1 MEKAH
6 ESASAGN
13 YPAAIGE
20 MNKLI
25 GVKKPDQLPD
35 EFDSDETL
43 GVLER
48 ATLKQANDEF
58 DSSTRDFEAADKEL
72 EVLDLTGDA
81 VGTLGKYMYSDS
93 SGKYHSS
100 PVEKLALN
108 SFNMMNYL
116 ALGDLRGARVEAR
129 RFTVMRNF
137 LRDQD
142 PEKAHGAAGSYLAGF
157 TMEKL
162 GEATP
167 AMRYYDE
174 ALQERPLSS
183 LAAPAHRLARR
194 SNYRG
199 KKLSAFLAETGE
211 PEQPDDD
218 EGEVLVVVNIGR
230 VPYKVPERMP
240 VGAAVGVA
248 GALISGNPDVLGYSV
263 FKVVV
268 YPELQDVP
276 SITQMPELAIDGESA
291 PLELVSDFGSEI
303 RAEYEALKPQI
314 IAAALSRMIVRA
326 AAAEAARAGGNSQS
340 SGLGWLL
347 ALLVEGTMV
356 AMDKP
361 DTRSWNF
368 LPARVLVHRGIVDAG
383 KHEIMVRVAPGPG
396 GATTHEIEV
405 APGGYATV
413 VVTSPR

>member
-218 EGEVLVVVNIGR
+218 EGEVLVIVNVGR